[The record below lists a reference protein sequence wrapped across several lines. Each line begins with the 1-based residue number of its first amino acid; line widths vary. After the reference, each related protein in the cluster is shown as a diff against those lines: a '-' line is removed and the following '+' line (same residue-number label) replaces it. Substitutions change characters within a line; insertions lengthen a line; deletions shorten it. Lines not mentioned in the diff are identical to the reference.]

1 MIGADKRAFRFSSF
15 VVVVFRSGRAWAF
28 PRSSLRHPAQHPQPL
43 QLAVTTIPA
52 ANTSSQ

>member
-1 MIGADKRAFRFSSF
+1 MIGADRRAFRFSSF